1 MRTRDRKKTINRQ
14 ALFNIRFA
22 KFIAELNQTAEEV
35 YRSLDEAIGS
45 GEADTDTETDTETD
59 TDTAD
64 ENPEE
69 RRLQGTTTPPQDAV

>member
-45 GEADTDTETDTETD
+45 GEADTDTDTETE

-69 RRLQGTTTPPQDAV
+69 RRLQGSTTPPQDAV